1 MVALMFG
8 KKEAAEALSL
18 SVRSVE
24 RMLARG
30 ELTFVRCGR
39 RVLIPRAALE
49 AFARR
54 AQAVSSAIDAAQ
66 SDGGK

>member
-1 MVALMFG
+1 MAALMFG

-39 RVLIPRAALE
+39 RVLIPSAALE

-54 AQAVSSAIDAAQ
+54 AQAASSAIGAAQ